1 MLSRLEALQE
11 MTGHSHWVWNV
22 AYSPF
27 HDQLLLSSSTDTTVN
42 VWYAPALAKL
52 KGPEAKQPIGGKSNS
67 QSSLRYERR
76 AEQ

>member
-1 MLSRLEALQE
+1 MLSRPEALQE
-11 MTGHSHWVWNV
+11 MAGHSHWVWNV

-52 KGPEAKQPIGGKSNS
+52 KGPDAKQPPGAKSSS
-67 QSSLRYERR
+67 QSSLR
-76 AEQ
+76 